1 MNIIDISW
9 PITERMTTYKNN
21 NKITLENISKSS
33 SDATEHRMT
42 MHTHTGTHVD
52 APLHFLKDGKSIDQ
66 IPLTQY
72 LGPCRVIAL
81 DNDVAVISESV
92 LKKFTFEYQEII
104 VFKTKNSALANDAP
118 FNAEF
123 VYLDKSGAEY
133 LVKQNI
139 KTIGIDYLGIERN
152 QPDHETH
159 KLLLSKGCGILEGL
173 RLAHVHEGHY
183 VLVCLPLAL
192 AHVDGAPAR
201 AVLLQM

>member
-21 NKITLENISKSS
+21 NKIAIENLSKPS
-33 SDATEHRMT
+33 SDAIEHRISL
-42 MHTHTGTHVD
+42 HTHTGTHID

-72 LGPCRVIAL
+72 MGPCRVIEL
-81 DNDVAVISESV
+81 DPTIAVISESV
-92 LKKFTFEYQEII
+92 LKKYAFENQEI
-104 VFKTKNSALANDAP
+104 VLFKTRNSQLPDDAP
-118 FNAEF
+118 FNGEF

-133 LVKQNI
+133 LIQQKI

-152 QPDHETH
+152 QPNHETH
-159 KLLLSKGCGILEGL
+159 TLLLSKGCGILEGL
-173 RLAHVHEGHY
+173 RLAHVDEGHY
-183 VLVCLPLAL
+183 VLACLPLAFKHL
-192 AHVDGAPAR
+192 DGAPAR